1 MLASSLQ
8 YKPISDDDLRRSGDE
23 NGIEMTKLLMQR
35 DAVVRELVGLINS
48 CMTKKQEGWLQILR
62 DTVNSSAYQEVKN
75 GKEELL
81 VLERVCRLA
90 EQEERDKRQSI
101 LLKVSSIG
109 EVCSQNLG
117 EPGESYE

>member
-8 YKPISDDDLRRSGDE
+8 YKPISDEDLRRYGDE